1 MVSAVRP
8 SRPILRA
15 LLGVAV
21 AFAVLLS
28 GSTHAYADPSIA
40 EIERQIDA
48 EWNKLEPAIEQY
60 NNVHGQL
67 KANQARLATLQH
79 QLQPLQLQVDVAMAR
94 VGELAGHYYRS
105 GQGLMMNAVLSGG
118 SPEDFVYK
126 LTLVNEMAHVQRTR
140 IDVVA
145 SARDKYAADK
155 KQLDDLIAQ
164 LSAQDADLA
173 VQKKDLESRIA
184 ALQKLRQKVYGTNGS
199 TGALKPVACPVE
211 YDGGKGGTAAN
222 RACSLIGKPY
232 HYGSSGPDSFDCSGM
247 TMTAWAA
254 AGVSLPHFTGAQW
267 KIGKSVAKA
276 DLRPGDLVFFYS
288 DLHHV
293 GLYVGGGWMVH
304 APQTGDYVRMA
315 KIEGRPVTG
324 YRRPA

>member
-15 LLGVAV
+15 LLGVAA

-28 GSTHAYADPSIA
+28 GSVHAYADPSIA
-40 EIERQIDA
+40 EIEQQIDA

-67 KANQARLATLQH
+67 KANETRLATLQH

-94 VGELAGHYYRS
+94 VGELAAQYYRS
-105 GQGLMMNAVLSGG
+105 GQGLMMNAVLSGS
-118 SPEDFVYK
+118 SPEDFVYT
-126 LTLVNEMAHVQRTR
+126 LTLVNAMAHVQRSR

-155 KQLDDLIAQ
+155 KQLDDLITQ
-164 LSAQDADLA
+164 LSKQDAELA
-173 VQKKDLESRIA
+173 GQKKDLEARIA
-184 ALQKLRQKVYGTNGS
+184 ALQKLRQKVYGTSGS

-211 YDGGKGGTAAN
+211 YNGGKGGIAAN
-222 RACSLIGKPY
+222 KACSLIGKPY
-232 HYGSSGPDSFDCSGM
+232 HYGSSGPDSYDCSGM

-254 AGVSLPHFTGAQW
+254 AGVSLPHFTGGQW
-267 KIGKSVAKA
+267 KIGTAVAKA

-288 DLHHV
+288 DRHHV

-315 KIEGRPVTG
+315 KIDGRPVAG